1 MSKTIRLEP
10 IGTESTVDTNTQ
22 LLSGLLQQDIT
33 ILQAC
38 GGRGL
43 CATCHVFIKNGT
55 DGLSPITKKEQR
67 TLGLITT
74 CNETSR
80 LACQARVVGDG
91 IVVQLPSGTYINE
104 VDNIDDLVGRRAQAD
119 ILHPITGE
127 VLVEES
133 KLITRSMI
141 SQLNDTKIKVDQY
154 LEGTE
159 EA

>member
-22 LLSGLLQQDIT
+22 LLSGLLQQEIN

-38 GGRGL
+38 AGRGL
-43 CATCHVFIKNGT
+43 CATCHVFIKDGI

-104 VDNIDDLVGRRAQAD
+104 VDNVDDLVGRRAQAD
-119 ILHPITGE
+119 ILHPITGQ

-154 LEGTE
+154 LEETQ